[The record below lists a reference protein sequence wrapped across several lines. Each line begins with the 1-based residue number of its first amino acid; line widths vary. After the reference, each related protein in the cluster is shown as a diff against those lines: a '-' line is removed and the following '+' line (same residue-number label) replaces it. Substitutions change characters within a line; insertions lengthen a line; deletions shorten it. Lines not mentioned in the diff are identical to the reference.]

1 MAIQHVTGLE
11 EVIRELNR
19 RSQAIQNATEQSL
32 QEVALDVIGKAREL
46 APLDTGD
53 LRSSGYAKVEGL
65 NVELGFTAPY
75 ALIQHERLDFK
86 HPRGGQAKY
95 LEQPLKQNIDNYI
108 QHIANN
114 ASQATQNPG
123 FFRRVVNKIKNFFGA
138 GNSSGSS
145 NNTPNITTNLNNFG
159 R

>member
-11 EVIRELNR
+11 EVIKELNR
-19 RSQAIQNATEQSL
+19 RAQAIQNATEQSL

-53 LRSSGYAKVEGL
+53 LRGSGYAKVEGL

-95 LEQPLKQNIDNYI
+95 LEQPLKQNMNNYI
-108 QHIANN
+108 QHIANS
-114 ASQATQNPG
+114 ATQATQNPG
-123 FFRRVVNKIKNFFGA
+123 LFRRVVNRIRNFFG
-138 GNSSGSS
+138 GGSS
-145 NNTPNITTNLNNFG
+145 NGTNVTANLNNFG